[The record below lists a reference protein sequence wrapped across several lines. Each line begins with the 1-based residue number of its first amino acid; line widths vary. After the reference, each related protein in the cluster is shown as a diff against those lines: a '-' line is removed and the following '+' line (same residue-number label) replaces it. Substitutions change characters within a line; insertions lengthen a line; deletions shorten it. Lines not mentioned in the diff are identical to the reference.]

1 MVWRIKKTFARI
13 AISFAVG
20 GTSWWF
26 VFNDN
31 DVFAPAISPLD
42 EAAKFGLLLYFLI
55 FSGAAYT
62 TLLAIEL
69 IRTGEAD
76 D

>member
-1 MVWRIKKTFARI
+1 MVWRMKKTLARL
-13 AISFAVG
+13 AISFAIG
-20 GTSWWF
+20 GAVWWF

-31 DVFAPAISPLD
+31 DVFAPAISPLGG
-42 EAAKFGLLLYFLI
+42 AAKFGLLLYLLI
-55 FSGAAYT
+55 FSGAAYA

-69 IRTGEAD
+69 IKTGEAD